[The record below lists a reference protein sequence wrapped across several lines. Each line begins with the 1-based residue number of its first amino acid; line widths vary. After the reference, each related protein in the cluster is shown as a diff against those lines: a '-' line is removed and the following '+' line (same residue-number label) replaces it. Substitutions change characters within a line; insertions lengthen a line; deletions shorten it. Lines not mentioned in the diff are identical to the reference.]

1 MSGTVP
7 EDVGELLILLV
18 LPLLRLLKIVH
29 LNIIKIFILSLNIIQ
44 YDKFMWFHNPR
55 TCLLSINQIWFVYE
69 TNLSGAV
76 A

>member
-44 YDKFMWFHNPR
+44 YDKFM
-55 TCLLSINQIWFVYE
+55 
-69 TNLSGAV
+69 
-76 A
+76 